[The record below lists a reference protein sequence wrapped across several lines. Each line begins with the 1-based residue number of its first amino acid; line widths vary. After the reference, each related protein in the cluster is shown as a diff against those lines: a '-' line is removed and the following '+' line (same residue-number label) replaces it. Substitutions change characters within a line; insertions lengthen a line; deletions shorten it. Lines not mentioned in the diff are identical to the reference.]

1 MRNPKMGGQRRVRYD
16 ERERC
21 WYVRPSYADPVTG
34 GYTRRRHQVSG
45 QLTEEQAQAACNAWL
60 KREDR
65 LHRDKR
71 CGSLAEECLDWV
83 RMSAKGGLKHRTV
96 KDYERAV
103 NRFVVPTI
111 GGMDVDEV
119 DHYDVLDLY
128 TELVESGRE
137 DGKGLSPNSL
147 TQLHAV
153 LRGTFASL
161 LDRRVIYTNPMMF
174 ISRPRDASQY
184 EAVSLSG
191 YEAAKLYNNCADMI
205 ANSEI
210 SRDRNYALGVLLALC
225 TGMRCG
231 EVCALRRRD
240 RLAGGLLAVE
250 GSVTEAT
257 NPPTRTS
264 PKTAK
269 SRRTLTL
276 APDVDALTAAH
287 IKWQDGEICA
297 GPTTPIVT
305 VDGELTRPS
314 TLSKW
319 FKRLAV
325 KLDLPHDATF
335 HSLRHT
341 VATQMILSGEDMRT
355 VSELLGHANVNI
367 TLGTYAHLVPGR
379 AAEASTRWMR
389 RIGDGDAAQG

>member
-1 MRNPKMGGQRRVRYD
+1 MQKNPKMGGQRRVKYD
-16 ERERC
+16 EKEGC

-45 QLTEEQAQAACNAWL
+45 KLTEDEAQAACNAWL

-71 CGSLAEECLDWV
+71 CGSLAEECLDWI
-83 RMSAKGGLKHRTV
+83 RMMSKSGLKARTV
-96 KDYERAV
+96 KDYRRAV
-103 NRFVVPTI
+103 RRFVSPTI

-119 DHYDVLDLY
+119 NHYDILDLY
-128 TELVESGRE
+128 TELVERGRE
-137 DGKGLSPNSL
+137 DGEGLSPNSL

-153 LRGTFASL
+153 LRGTFANL
-161 LDRRVIYTNPMMF
+161 LNRRVIYSNPMMF

-184 EAVSLSG
+184 EAVALSEDEAERL
-191 YEAAKLYNNCADMI
+191 YEACAEMV
-205 ANSEI
+205 ATSGI
-210 SRDRNYALGVLLALC
+210 SRDRNHALGVLLALC

-240 RLAGGLLAVE
+240 RLAGGRLAVE
-250 GSVTEAT
+250 GSVTEAV
-257 NPPTRTS
+257 NPPERTS

-276 APDVDALTAAH
+276 APGADEIVAAH
-287 IKWQDGEICA
+287 LKWQDGQICA
-297 GPTTPIVT
+297 TATTPIVSI
-305 VDGELTRPS
+305 DGELTRPS

-325 KLDLPHDATF
+325 QLELPEDVTF

-341 VATQMILSGEDMRT
+341 VATQMILGGEDMKT

-379 AAEASTRWMR
+379 AAEASTRWME
-389 RIGDGDAAQG
+389 RIGG